1 MTDGQPSKRPDSAG
15 GGADMGWTAVGY
27 LLGGMA
33 VWGFVGWLVDQWLEW
48 NGVATGIGVVVG
60 MFGAIYLIV
69 RKLGV

>member
-1 MTDGQPSKRPDSAG
+1 MTDGQPKKRPGST

-48 NGVATGIGVVVG
+48 DGVATGIGVVVG

-69 RKLGV
+69 RKLGM